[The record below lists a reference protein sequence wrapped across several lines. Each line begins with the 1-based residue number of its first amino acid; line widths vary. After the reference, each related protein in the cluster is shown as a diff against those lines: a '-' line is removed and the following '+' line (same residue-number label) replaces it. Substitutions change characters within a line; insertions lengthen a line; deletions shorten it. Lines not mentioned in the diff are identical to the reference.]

1 LITNVHGTGVP
12 ERSIHALRVG
22 NIPLGQIYTDGVDPG
37 FFRARVKVP
46 AQLPFMA
53 YNE

>member
-1 LITNVHGTGVP
+1 MSTGP
-12 ERSIHALRVG
+12 AFLERSIHALRVG

-37 FFRARVKVP
+37 FFRPHAKVP